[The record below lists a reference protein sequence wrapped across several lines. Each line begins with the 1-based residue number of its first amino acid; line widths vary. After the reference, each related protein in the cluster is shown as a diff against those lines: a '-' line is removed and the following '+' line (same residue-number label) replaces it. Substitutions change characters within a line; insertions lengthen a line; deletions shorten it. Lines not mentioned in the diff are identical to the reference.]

1 VTRLQRASEGSG
13 ESTGCRGDNVIQG
26 SSVRLQ
32 DRRWDLVVL
41 GYSAMHAEYYRLL
54 LLREIRSAHRALH
67 ALNAY
72 MRSVNHVRHNGRM
85 VSRISFPGS
94 AGLGDHLS
102 RKQQHGREL
111 HFCLSFN
118 FTSSPMLTQ
127 TASAGGIGVFD
138 GTFALGPFD
147 SDQNLTEDRAG
158 TMLFAVNSGSN
169 TIAVFDIQQ
178 DGGLVPVSGSPFPS
192 GGSDPVSVGLIGDT
206 LLWSTRTKIRRKR
219 ARLPA
224 RSCQTTPPSES
235 CRSACELTRH

>member
-1 VTRLQRASEGSG
+1 MVAWYHAFPSQAPPASEIIYL
-13 ESTGCRGDNVIQG
+13 ESNSTAGNSIF
-26 SSVRLQ
+26 
-32 DRRWDLVVL
+32 
-41 GYSAMHAEYYRLL
+41 
-54 LLREIRSAHRALH
+54 
-67 ALNAY
+67 AY
-72 MRSVNHVRHNGRM
+72 
-85 VSRISFPGS
+85 
-94 AGLGDHLS
+94 
-102 RKQQHGREL
+102 
-111 HFCLSFN
+111 SFN

-206 LLWSTRTKIRRKR
+206 LLWSTRTKIRRNW
-219 ARLPA
+219 ARPPA